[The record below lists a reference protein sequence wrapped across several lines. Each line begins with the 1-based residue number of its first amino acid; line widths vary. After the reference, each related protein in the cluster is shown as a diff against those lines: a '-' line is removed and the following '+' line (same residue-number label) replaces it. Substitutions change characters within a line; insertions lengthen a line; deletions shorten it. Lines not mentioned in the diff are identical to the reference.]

1 MYTMYYD
8 PFCPFHKKKK
18 KKKVV
23 PLIFTFY
30 FMTWQ
35 KKKKTLKTETQTTG
49 QIPNQEYVNTDY

>member
-18 KKKVV
+18 EKSCTINFYLLLYDLTKKKQQN
-23 PLIFTFY
+23 P
-30 FMTWQ
+30 Q
-35 KKKKTLKTETQTTG
+35 TETQTTG